1 MGFFCANNI
10 ENWMLFI
17 FNNKVVINFMEII
30 SPYILLKTTIMAE
43 IITKNEA
50 NKKVGVKQLNKKST
64 KVDLT
69 PMVDLGFLLI
79 TFFVFTTTMAKPT
92 VMNVVVPNDKDSS
105 INDQVCNSCVLTVLL
120 DKDNSIK
127 YFEGDEKTASVKE
140 TNFSAEGIRK
150 ILVDKKQAVK
160 NARGNADQMVL
171 IIKPLPAST
180 FQNFVDMTDEVAING
195 IKKYYVDDVR
205 E

>member
-1 MGFFCANNI
+1 
-10 ENWMLFI
+10 
-17 FNNKVVINFMEII
+17 
-30 SPYILLKTTIMAE
+30 MAE
-43 IITKNEA
+43 ITTNTTTKQI
-50 NKKVGVKQLNKKST
+50 GVKRLNKKST

-92 VMNVVVPNDKDSS
+92 VMNVVVPNDKDST
-105 INDQVCNSCVLTVLL
+105 IHDDVCSSCALTVML

-127 YFEGDEKTASVKE
+127 YFEGSAENAIVKE

-160 NARGNADQMVL
+160 QARGNANEMVL
-171 IIKPLPAST
+171 IIKPMLQSN
-180 FQNFVDMTDEVAING
+180 FQNFVDITDEVAING
-195 IKKYYVDDVR
+195 IKKYYIDDA
-205 E
+205 EL